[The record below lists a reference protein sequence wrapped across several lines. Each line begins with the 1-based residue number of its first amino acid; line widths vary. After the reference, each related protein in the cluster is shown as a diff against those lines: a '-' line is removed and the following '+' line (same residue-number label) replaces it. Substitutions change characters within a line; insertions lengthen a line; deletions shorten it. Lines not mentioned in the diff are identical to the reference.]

1 MTSRE
6 LLDLAWI
13 VPALPL
19 LGAVILL
26 FLGKKIGEPIA
37 GWIAT
42 GLMALAFV
50 WSIVMFAAMRDLPEH
65 AQVNVHNLFEW
76 LPAGTL
82 HVSFGVYTDP
92 LSITWLLLVTGVGTL
107 IHLYS
112 VGYMHGDSRYSRF
125 FCYLNLFAAS
135 MLILVLGSSFLL
147 TFLGWEGVGLCSY
160 LLVSFWYE
168 RNAAAVAGKKAFV
181 TNRVGDVGFLL
192 AMFLIFASYGSL
204 DYASMGTGARLI
216 SSGTATAIALLLLL
230 AAVGKSA
237 QFPLHVW
244 LPDAMEGP
252 TPVSALIHAATM
264 VTAGVY
270 LLCRAHPFLEASPDA
285 ATVVAWIGG
294 LTALTAG
301 TIAIVQPDIK
311 RVLAYSTVSQLG
323 YMFLAVGVGAYSA
336 AVFMVICHACY
347 KGCLFLGAGSVIH
360 GNHDGQD
367 MRIMGRF
374 RRFLPY
380 TAMGMVVAW
389 LAISGIPPLSG
400 FFSKDE
406 IITQVFLAHDY
417 GLWVIALV
425 AAIFTGLYMTRLIFL
440 TFYGNER
447 WDVAAPADAL
457 PVVAGGAD
465 DHAPDVHAST
475 LGDDA
480 TDSDPSPTVSYGH
493 AIQFPAHA
501 AAPHE
506 SPATMTG
513 PILMLAFLAAVIGFL
528 NMPFHGLDFFDKWL
542 EPSFHHVEE
551 LEPTSFFQGATL
563 EVLAVILA
571 LIGITTAYL
580 LYRRGLEDPEHDPL
594 DDRLGAVG
602 RVFGNAYYYDIGI
615 AKLVDVPLR
624 AFARFLDRVVD
635 ARIIDGTVDG
645 VGHLVKRA
653 AAGLRHVQNGLV
665 RRYALGIAFGV
676 AALLLYVVVWAGR

>member
-1 MTSRE
+1 VSSRE

-19 LGAVILL
+19 LGALVLL
-26 FLGKKIGEPIA
+26 FFGRRIGEPVA

-50 WSIVMFAAMRDLPEH
+50 WSIVMFAALRDLPPD
-65 AQVNVHNLFEW
+65 AQVNVHNLFSW

-82 HVSFGVYTDP
+82 QVDFGVYTDP
-92 LSITWLLLVTGVGTL
+92 LSVTWLLLVTGVGTL

-112 VGYMHGDSRYSRF
+112 IGYMHGDERFSRF

-135 MLILVLGSSFLL
+135 MLILVLGSSFLV

-160 LLVSFWYE
+160 LLVSFWFE
-168 RNAAAVAGKKAFV
+168 RDAAAVAGKKAFV

-192 AMFLIFASYGSL
+192 AMFLIFSSYGTL
-204 DYASMGTGARLI
+204 DYAGMGAGAQLI
-216 SSGTATAIALLLLL
+216 AGGTATAIALLLLL

-237 QFPLHVW
+237 QIPLHLW

-264 VTAGVY
+264 VTAGVF
-270 LLCRAHPFLEASPDA
+270 LLCRAHPFLQASPDA

-294 LTALTAG
+294 ITALLAG
-301 TIAIVQPDIK
+301 TVAILQPDIK

-360 GNHDGQD
+360 GNHDNQD
-367 MRIMGRF
+367 MRVMGRF
-374 RRFLPY
+374 RALLPY

-389 LAISGIPPLSG
+389 IAIAGIPPLSG

-406 IITQVFLAHDY
+406 IITEVFLAHDY
-417 GLWVIALV
+417 GLWVIALA
-425 AAIFTGLYMTRLIFL
+425 AAIFTALYMTRLIFM

-447 WDVAAPADAL
+447 WHPAEPEPV

-465 DHAPDVHAST
+465 DADPDA
-475 LGDDA
+475 
-480 TDSDPSPTVSYGH
+480 DSDPSPTVSYGDPVH
-493 AIQFPAHA
+493 PPQHVAP
-501 AAPHE
+501 PHE
-506 SPATMTG
+506 SPGTMTG
-513 PILMLAFLAAVIGFL
+513 PILVLAGLAAVIGFL
-528 NMPFHGLDFFDKWL
+528 NMPFHGLDFFDQWL
-542 EPSFHHVEE
+542 EPTFRRVRVEE
-551 LEPTSFFQGATL
+551 PSSFFQGATL
-563 EVLAVILA
+563 EVLAVALA
-571 LIGITTAYL
+571 LVGIFLAYGM
-580 LYRRGLEDPEHDPL
+580 YRRGLDDPARDPL
-594 DDRLGAVG
+594 DERLGKVAPVL
-602 RVFGNAYYYDIGI
+602 GNAYYYDAGI
-615 AKLVDVPLR
+615 SRLVDGPLR

-635 ARIIDGTVDG
+635 QRIIDGSVDG
-645 VGHLVKRA
+645 IGHLVKRA
-653 AAGLRHVQNGLV
+653 AAGLRHVQDGLV
-665 RRYALGIAFGV
+665 RRYALGIAFGA
-676 AALLLYVVVWAGR
+676 AALLLYVLVWAGR